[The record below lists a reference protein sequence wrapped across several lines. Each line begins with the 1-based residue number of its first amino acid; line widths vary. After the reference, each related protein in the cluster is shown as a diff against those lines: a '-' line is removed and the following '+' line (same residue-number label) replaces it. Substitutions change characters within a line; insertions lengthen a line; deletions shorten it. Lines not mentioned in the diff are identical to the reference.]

1 MPSFG
6 RRWSAAPPHGGS
18 PFGWAKEPSTN
29 GRRSHGLCRP
39 GPTRR
44 RPSLERAPHRVL
56 RRRRGFSLELVPAR
70 ELSAACLT
78 DDRRKLRFFGPRR
91 SDRILQHDMTHGHDL
106 YGLLLLSRAGLA
118 GPGRV
123 RPCSRW
129 RAVSILRNRLDDPRG
144 PILPARC
151 FTGVCRSTGPRA
163 YQAITEPQPTFRGPS
178 AFYLRRRQ
186 IHPRS
191 FDCGG
196 TGRRSRA
203 KDWHVPRPGCGGCSV
218 RVPLLEGLRTSSC
231 RRSGTHDPWNGVARC
246 PQPAEA
252 PGTNDTPRRVAPFR
266 EPGCLEPFLGHDG
279 GGDCS
284 PEDRSSL
291 ACALRHRTDL
301 WVTPPSREDLADG
314 EANARLLA
322 T

>member
-1 MPSFG
+1 MAFSRCQIPALAGRAATRAVLCRLIVLSSVHDFTKSISSPSPVLSAPRTEAASDVPRERPALPRPEMPSFG

-44 RPSLERAPHRVL
+44 RPSLEGAPHRVL

-129 RAVSILRNRLDDPRG
+129 RAVSILRNRLDEPSRAHPPCALLHGSLPEHRAPSIPSDHGATTYLPR
-144 PILPARC
+144 
-151 FTGVCRSTGPRA
+151 
-163 YQAITEPQPTFRGPS
+163 TFR
-178 AFYLRRRQ
+178 L
-186 IHPRS
+186 
-191 FDCGG
+191 
-196 TGRRSRA
+196 
-203 KDWHVPRPGCGGCSV
+203 
-218 RVPLLEGLRTSSC
+218 
-231 RRSGTHDPWNGVARC
+231 
-246 PQPAEA
+246 
-252 PGTNDTPRRVAPFR
+252 
-266 EPGCLEPFLGHDG
+266 
-279 GGDCS
+279 
-284 PEDRSSL
+284 
-291 ACALRHRTDL
+291 
-301 WVTPPSREDLADG
+301 
-314 EANARLLA
+314 LLA
-322 T
+322 